1 MSVVYV
7 VPGAMIAV
15 PFASPV
21 GISPAGDPAKRSSS
35 CACDIVSSFG
45 TSYVMATPFERR
57 TRLVQPKRWESRRS
71 IQPGMGLSRS
81 EAKPAPKYVKRLK
94 NVVGAVCSPLLAFR
108 AQAVQHPQRFG
119 TSAITQGSED
129 ARATRP
135 LHVSGARRA
144 DPGLLRDVPARA
156 FV

>member
-21 GISPAGDPAKRSSS
+21 GISPAGELPKRSSS

-45 TSYVMATPFERR
+45 TSYVMATPSERR
-57 TRLVQPKRWESRRS
+57 TRLAQPKRRERGRS

-81 EAKPAPKYVKRLK
+81 EAKPEPKYVKRLK
-94 NVVGAVCSPLLAFR
+94 NVMGAVCSPLLAFR
-108 AQAVQHPQRFG
+108 AQAVQHPATFRDLGGYTGERRCSRNSPASRF
-119 TSAITQGSED
+119 
-129 ARATRP
+129 
-135 LHVSGARRA
+135 
-144 DPGLLRDVPARA
+144 
-156 FV
+156 